1 MFSCPAPEDSPPRIL
16 KRKRS
21 TPEPLTPPLSLNDSE
36 NARLLDRAVHVLSTA
51 ATALSQVT
59 FLYQS
64 DPVAQDGLVRAVDCV
79 TNVNDKGGKLI
90 ICGVGKSGLIGGKM
104 VATMKSL
111 GLGASFLHAA
121 EAIHGDLGDIR
132 GNDAVLF
139 ISYSG
144 KTSELLTVLDHIP
157 ESVPILAITSQ
168 TNMSECVLLEER
180 PDAILLPAP
189 IHELEEVSFGVC
201 APTTSTTV
209 AIAIGDML
217 ALTVADNI
225 HRDDTKRVF
234 KRNHPGGAIGARARN
249 KARTVDTK
257 VEVRRE
263 QNTGLVSPA

>member
-1 MFSCPAPEDSPPRIL
+1 MFSCPAQPDSPPRTL

-21 TPEPLTPPLSLNDSE
+21 SPEPLTPPLSLNDAE
-36 NARLLDRAVHVLSTA
+36 NVRLLDRAVNVLSTA

-64 DPVAQDGLVRAVDCV
+64 DPVAREGLARAVDCIS
-79 TNVNDKGGKLI
+79 TVNEKDGKLI
-90 ICGVGKSGLIGGKM
+90 ICGVGKSGLVGQKM

-121 EAIHGDLGDIR
+121 EAIHGDLGDIKR
-132 GNDAVLF
+132 NDAVLF

-157 ESVPILAITSQ
+157 ESIPILAITSQ
-168 TNMSECVLLEER
+168 TKSADCILLEER

-225 HRDDTKRVF
+225 HRGDTKQVF

-249 KARTVDTK
+249 KIRSTDLGIET
-257 VEVRRE
+257 
-263 QNTGLVSPA
+263 